1 MICHSNGFYT
11 VLNGRLRTYEATN
24 ATTRTN
30 NDSFIRE
37 FGRGQSVGALELYTQ
52 RKRPAPLVAIR
63 QSEVVRIQLSAYKSL
78 SITYPPLAIS
88 LAKLISGSAPRLIED
103 SAIMKNS
110 GLGRGPISSQWT
122 VRTIAVLPLS
132 PDIVTEK
139 FARILHD
146 SIIGTGIESAGDVL
160 TLESGTI
167 LKSLRGFAFNKEG
180 HGRLEEYLTVLEG
193 RVNVTLF
200 VGDPSPDSEWTR
212 ICVERVSVIL
222 SFSISGLRFI
232 KC

>member
-1 MICHSNGFYT
+1 M
-11 VLNGRLRTYEATN
+11 
-24 ATTRTN
+24 
-30 NDSFIRE
+30 
-37 FGRGQSVGALELYTQ
+37 
-52 RKRPAPLVAIR
+52 
-63 QSEVVRIQLSAYKSL
+63 
-78 SITYPPLAIS
+78 
-88 LAKLISGSAPRLIED
+88 
-103 SAIMKNS
+103 
-110 GLGRGPISSQWT
+110 
-122 VRTIAVLPLS
+122 S
-132 PDIVTEK
+132 PDIVTKK

-146 SIIGTGIESAGDVL
+146 SIIGTRIKSAGDVL

-167 LKSLRGFAFNKEG
+167 LKSLRGFVFNKEG